1 MSFGVV
7 HGAKHGLAH
16 GARHNGGSV
25 FSTFTGFGL
34 LFGDSNAVGAA
45 NFNATGQADTGYGV
59 SNSVGY
65 APVNMRSLYATGVAD
80 PLTLVDTGTV
90 TLRAYDIPGKLNMG
104 QEQTLG
110 RRLYQRGIAA
120 NPVIIKWA
128 VSGSVQHTNWRSD
141 STSPITGG
149 NMLSQCINFVK
160 ARQNEYGRTLDFAVY
175 VLGENDTSSSTNAN
189 ATQTDM
195 GNTFAALR
203 AGLGNPTLPIF
214 VMQMNTATTGAFAS
228 TVSSQ
233 QIAYIATDPYCRG
246 VYTSDIPLA
255 SNPHYGANG
264 YYDLG
269 DRVAHAVAKYFFP
282 TRNFYLPG
290 AGSGSAPWLQDFG
303 SGVTIAVTP
312 ATGTPRPGPDE
323 KDGDLQL
330 LVMSSQAIDTTYTLN
345 TAAGFTAVA
354 AKNQSIFSGTNYRT
368 MQVWWRLVDQATLD
382 ANGGRMPCPVVD
394 GGATPTNLAR
404 IITIRGPNK
413 FTVNPIDQYTVGA
426 NNGNT
431 TALSIAGG
439 TTLTANQLAIILC
452 SVPGA
457 GASVSACTNGSF
469 AGITKQFDSRYTQT
483 TTIGLALHTA
493 TIASAG
499 AFGAT
504 SITMSATGNNV
515 GCILTIKP

>member
-7 HGAKHGLAH
+7 HGVKHGSVYGTRH
-16 GARHNGGSV
+16 GGASLYGG
-25 FSTFTGFGL
+25 FTGFGL
-34 LFGDSNAVGAA
+34 IFGDSNAVGAA
-45 NFNATGQADTGYGV
+45 NFNATGQSDSGYGV
-59 SNSVGY
+59 SDSVGY
-65 APVNMRSLYATGVAD
+65 SFATMRSLYATGVVD
-80 PLTLVDTGTV
+80 PLVINDTGTV
-90 TLRAYDIPGKLNMG
+90 TLRAYAIPGSLNMG

-110 RRLYQRGIAA
+110 RRLYQRGIAPA
-120 NPVIIKWA
+120 PIIIKWA
-128 VSGSVQHTNWRSD
+128 VNGSVQHTNWRSD

-149 NMLSQCINFVK
+149 NMLTQCIAFVK
-160 ARQNEYGRTLDFAVY
+160 ARQSEYNRTLDFAVY
-175 VLGENDTSSSTNAN
+175 VLGENDTGSSTNAN
-189 ATQTDM
+189 GTQTDM
-195 GNTFAALR
+195 GNTIAALR
-203 AGLGNPTLPIF
+203 AGLGNPTLPVF
-214 VMQMNTATTGAFAS
+214 VMQMNTATSGAFAS
-228 TVSSQ
+228 TVSAQ
-233 QIAYIATDPYCRG
+233 QLTYIGTDPYCRG
-246 VYTSDIPLA
+246 IYTSDIPLA

-269 DRVAHAVAKYFFP
+269 DRVAHAVARYFFP

-303 SGVTIAVTP
+303 AGVTIGVTT

-354 AKNQSIFSGTNYRT
+354 AKNQSVFSGTNFRT
-368 MQVWWRLVDQATLD
+368 MQVWWRLVDQTTLD

-394 GGATPTNLAR
+394 GGATPTNMAR
-404 IITIRGPNK
+404 IITVRGPNK
-413 FTVNPIDQYTVGA
+413 WVANPIDQYTVGA
-426 NNGNT
+426 NNANT

-439 TTLTANQLAIILC
+439 TTTTANQLAIILC

-457 GASVSACTNGSF
+457 SQSVSACTNGSF
-469 AGITKQFDSRYTQT
+469 AGITKQFDSRYAQT

-504 SITMSATGNNV
+504 SITMSGAGNNV